1 MIKATFPITVRWRL
15 SEDSDVQWI
24 LQRANLKAK
33 HDRNRWQSVAYC
45 GTREGLLEVALSHH
59 GVILSDAAALSLNR
73 HFPDNPHIQGN
84 RTAVAPSREV
94 QPFRSHPMA

>member
-59 GVILSDAAALSLNR
+59 GVILSDAAALSLKSLPVLYEPGALER
-73 HFPDNPHIQGN
+73 IAIETLD
-84 RTAVAPSREV
+84 RAA
-94 QPFRSHPMA
+94 